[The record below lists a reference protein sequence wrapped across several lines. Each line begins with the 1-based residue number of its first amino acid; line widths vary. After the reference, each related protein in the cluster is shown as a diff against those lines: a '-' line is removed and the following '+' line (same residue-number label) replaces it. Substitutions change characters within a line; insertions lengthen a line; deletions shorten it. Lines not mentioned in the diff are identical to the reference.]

1 MSAINEPKKNP
12 RHNLSLSQSSCSQN
26 FAESASRLAK
36 DVPRHLDL
44 QPAASR
50 SVDRVAGIRIAR
62 TCKVLQEN
70 TNARKSAREGHRR
83 LSTAISFFFVSDKP
97 LEKHRRRSLLC
108 RLAPSAAPSSC
119 EEKTGTGLDEHSSPR
134 CENGWTEI
142 LQFPSLT
149 LIPYLL
155 SAFLNEIEFLLK
167 NPHLYFTYLREGTQR
182 VFCNFL

>member
-1 MSAINEPKKNP
+1 MSAINDLKKTTTQYLSLP
-12 RHNLSLSQSSCSQN
+12 LSLSLSQSSCSQN

-50 SVDRVAGIRIAR
+50 SVARLAGIRIAR

-70 TNARKSAREGHRR
+70 INARKSAREEHRR
-83 LSTAISFFFVSDKP
+83 LPTAISFFFVADKP
-97 LEKHRRRSLLC
+97 LEKAPSSFILRC

-119 EEKTGTGLDEHSSPR
+119 DEKTGTGLDEHSSPR
-134 CENGWTEI
+134 CKNGWTEI

-155 SAFLNEIEFLLK
+155 SAFFNEIEFLLK
-167 NPHLYFTYLREGTQR
+167 NAVIFHISYI
-182 VFCNFL
+182 